1 MDNNKCCVIIGGS
14 HGGVNVAFSLRKEG
28 WEGKIVI
35 VDKDPNLPYQR
46 PPLSKTYLT
55 VKDESGYIPLKG
67 EQAYTNEGIELLL
80 GQEVTKVD
88 KKTQSVEL
96 NDGTVI
102 SYDFLVLATG
112 ASPIIP
118 PIKGIDKA
126 RNLFVMRNIQDVK
139 GIQAA
144 LEGGVQKVAI
154 VGGGYIGLETAASLR
169 KLGLEVIVF
178 EREQQ
183 LLPKVNANT
192 LSEFLLELHQN
203 NGVQI
208 ELQSSVSEIKNEG
221 QTQTIITAEGKAF
234 ECDMIIMG
242 VGVFVNQTISNQ
254 LGLEYNNGISVDKFC
269 KTSEDTIYAVGDC
282 NTHYSAIYDQSIRL
296 ESVQN
301 AVDQAK
307 IVAKSITGTSEEYN
321 SLPWFW
327 SDQYDVKLQIAGLT
341 IDADNHIIR
350 KEDEKKWSI
359 WFFKGDQIRSV
370 YAINNAKAYV
380 VGMKLIQQNAKLDK
394 EKLVDLNEK
403 LSPKTL
409 LIQNEINV

>member
-1 MDNNKCCVIIGGS
+1 MGNNKCCVIIGGS

-28 WEGKIVI
+28 WEGRIVVI
-35 VDKDPNLPYQR
+35 DKDPNLPYQR

-67 EQAYTNEGIELLL
+67 EQSYLNEEIELLL
-80 GQEVTKVD
+80 EQEVVDVD

-96 NDGTVI
+96 QNGDVI
-102 SYDFLVLATG
+102 AYDFLVLATG

-118 PIKGIDKA
+118 PIKGIDTA
-126 RNLFVMRNIQDVK
+126 QHLFVMRNIQDVK
-139 GIQAA
+139 GIQSA
-144 LEGGVQKVAI
+144 LESGVQKVAI
-154 VGGGYIGLETAASLR
+154 IGGGYIGLETASSLK
-169 KLGLEVIVF
+169 KLGLEVTVF
-178 EREQQ
+178 EREEK
-183 LLPKVNANT
+183 LLPKVNADE
-192 LSEFLLELHQN
+192 LSAFLLDLHQK

-208 ELQSSVSEIKNEG
+208 QLKSSVSAITTEG
-221 QTQTIITAEGKAF
+221 GVQTIVTDKGTSF

-242 VGVFVNQTISNQ
+242 VGVYVNQTISDQ
-254 LGLEYNNGISVDKFC
+254 LALKYNNGIAVNEYC
-269 KTSEDTIYAVGDC
+269 QTSEANVYAVGDC
-282 NTHYSAIYDQSIRL
+282 NTHYNAIYGQAIRL

-307 IVAKSITGTSEEYN
+307 IVAKSITGNPEKYN

-350 KEDEKKWSI
+350 KEEENKWSI

-380 VGMKLIQQNAKLDK
+380 VGMKMIQQNAKLDK
-394 EKLVDLNEK
+394 QKVINPEEKLA
-403 LSPKTL
+403 PKNIL
-409 LIQNEINV
+409 LQTEINA

>member
-28 WEGKIVI
+28 WEGKIVV

-88 KKTQSVEL
+88 KSTQSVEL

-126 RNLFVMRNIQDVK
+126 KHLFVMRNIQDVK

-144 LEGGVQKVAI
+144 LESGVQKVAI

-183 LLPKVNANT
+183 LLPKVKANV

-208 ELQSSVSEIKNEG
+208 ELQSSVSEIKNEC
-221 QTQTIITAEGKAF
+221 QIQTIITSEGKAF

-242 VGVFVNQTISNQ
+242 VGVYVNQTISNQ
-254 LGLEYNNGISVDKFC
+254 LELDYNNGITVNAYC
-269 KTSEDTIYAVGDC
+269 QTSAENIYAVGDC
-282 NTHYSAIYDQSIRL
+282 NTHYNAIYDQSIRL